1 MRLRDIATI
10 RGVLVGAVSLLS
22 TLAAAQGTTYRV
34 IPFKLSTSLR
44 PATMGKVSFEL
55 GDATSDGNSGHE
67 QDPSSKDWGVQVMPG
82 IGVTGLISPLSIGI
96 SAALALQVSRF
107 LLLGEALAAGT
118 YGLHALFAGGA
129 AGLYIGDGRN
139 VPYALAGL
147 GIIDVGNGDNRGH
160 SAVVLSGEFG
170 GAFLRSHE
178 RRGQI
183 WLGARV
189 FIPLADT
196 LNTGSSVYGGVPS
209 IPVLSINLRFW
220 L

>member
-10 RGVLVGAVSLLS
+10 RRVLVGAVSLLS
-22 TLAAAQGTTYRV
+22 TLAAAQGQAQD
-34 IPFKLSTSLR
+34 TSEGLDVR
-44 PATMGKVSFEL
+44 
-55 GDATSDGNSGHE
+55 
-67 QDPSSKDWGVQVMPG
+67 VMPG
-82 IGVTGLISPLSIGI
+82 FSVMGLVSPLSVGI
-96 SAALALQVSRF
+96 SAGLALQVSRF
-107 LLLGEALAAGT
+107 LLLGEALAGT
-118 YGLHALFAGGA
+118 GSGLITLFAGGA

-170 GAFLRSHE
+170 GAFLRSRE

-196 LNTGSSVYGGVPS
+196 LTTGSGVYGGVPS

>member
-10 RGVLVGAVSLLS
+10 RRALVGAVSLLS
-22 TLAAAQGTTYRV
+22 TLAAAQGQ
-34 IPFKLSTSLR
+34 
-44 PATMGKVSFEL
+44 
-55 GDATSDGNSGHE
+55 E
-67 QDPSSKDWGVQVMPG
+67 QDTPSKGWGVQLMPG
-82 IGVTGLISPLSIGI
+82 IGVTGLVSPLSVRI
-96 SAALALQVSRF
+96 SADLALQVSRF

-118 YGLHALFAGGA
+118 YGLHTLFAGGA

-160 SAVVLSGEFG
+160 SAVVLTGEFG
-170 GAFLRSHE
+170 GAFFRSHE

-189 FIPLADT
+189 FIPLGDT
-196 LNTGSSVYGGVPS
+196 LATGDTAYGGVPS
-209 IPVLSINLRFW
+209 LPVLSINLRF
-220 L
+220 LL

>member
-10 RGVLVGAVSLLS
+10 RRALVGAVSLLS
-22 TLAAAQGTTYRV
+22 TLAAAQGQ
-34 IPFKLSTSLR
+34 P
-44 PATMGKVSFEL
+44 
-55 GDATSDGNSGHE
+55 
-67 QDPSSKDWGVQVMPG
+67 QDTPSKGWGVQVMPG
-82 IGVTGLISPLSIGI
+82 IGASVLGSPLGAVL
-96 SAALALQVSRF
+96 SAGLSLQVSRF
-107 LLLGEALAAGT
+107 LLLGEAFAGGAG
-118 YGLHALFAGGA
+118 GLFTLFAGGA
-129 AGLYIGDGRN
+129 AGLYMGDARN

-170 GAFLRSHE
+170 GAFLRSQE

-196 LNTGSSVYGGVPS
+196 LATGSSVYGGVPS
-209 IPVLSINLRFW
+209 IAVLSINLRF
-220 L
+220 LL

>member
-1 MRLRDIATI
+1 MLASA
-10 RGVLVGAVSLLS
+10 VLLLS
-22 TLAAAQGTTYRV
+22 TLVWSGQAQDT
-34 IPFKLSTSLR
+34 
-44 PATMGKVSFEL
+44 
-55 GDATSDGNSGHE
+55 
-67 QDPSSKDWGVQVMPG
+67 PSEDLDVRLMPG
-82 IGVTGLISPLSIGI
+82 IGGTGLLSPLSVGI
-96 SAALALQVSRF
+96 SAGLALQVSWF
-107 LLLGEALAAGT
+107 LLHGEALAAGGW
-118 YGLHALFAGGA
+118 GLHNLFAGGA

-139 VPYALAGL
+139 VPYALAGM

-170 GAFLRSHE
+170 GAFLRSRE

-196 LNTGSSVYGGVPS
+196 LATGATAYGGVPS